1 MLRAT
6 VTLHHMEL
14 SMNILIILSN
24 LLLREAL
31 LELLTRNV
39 TECQIAAA
47 SDFCTVDG
55 FKPDVILADAHNLT
69 QYLTPRWPEAKII
82 LIDTGL
88 AQDEIINLLL
98 THRLAGVIDTHT
110 DVALFK
116 KALKAI
122 GAGQVWIDNG
132 KLRAIL
138 NQAPLAKTHHVD
150 SLSRKEQEIV
160 MLVSQGL
167 MNREIA
173 AKLYI
178 SEQTVKTHISS
189 IFKKAHV
196 SRRSQLVPLALK
208 FRVPDTM

>member
-1 MLRAT
+1 
-6 VTLHHMEL
+6 
-14 SMNILIILSN
+14 MNILIILSN

-31 LELLTRNV
+31 RELLTRNV

-47 SDFCTVDG
+47 SDFYTVDG
-55 FKPDVILADAHNLT
+55 LKPDVIMADAHNLT
-69 QYLTPRWPEAKII
+69 QYLTPQWPEAKII

-88 AQDEIINLLL
+88 EQDQVINMLL
-98 THRLAGVIDTHT
+98 TYRLAGVIDTRT

-138 NQAPLAKTHHVD
+138 NQAEPLVKTHQVD

-173 AKLYI
+173 VKLYI

-208 FRVPDTM
+208 FRVRDTM